1 MKHIAIIIS
10 NNLTV
15 PYFNWLAEASKNSTD
30 IKFTFI
36 ALCKE
41 KPIMIEEVG
50 AFGCDCFW
58 VKFDWKKRKRSW
70 ISCTIKLYK
79 VLKQIKPDI
88 VHSNLFDDAIPTLI
102 TSYLLGIKRR
112 IVTKADT
119 GFHWSY
125 AHKGILFD
133 KLVNFLA
140 TDIIAISTES
150 KEFILKKEKADP
162 TKIVLIHH
170 GIKIDEQINLI
181 NKEVVTQFNLR
192 YGLEGK
198 IVVGMVSRLVEWK
211 GVHYAIE
218 AARIICEKYP
228 DLIFLVAGVGTAE
241 NKLRELIDKY
251 QLTNKFILAGRIDP
265 SEMPSFFETFDI
277 FLHTASMEPFGF
289 VIPEAMAHSL
299 ALVCTSTGSA
309 KDSIRHKQNGYLIES
324 KNPEQIIAGI
334 EWVLKN
340 NRNKEL
346 NKAALQTVH
355 ELFDFKFMYN
365 NYVKLYLR
373 ENRFSV
379 ISNSPADNSKRHVV
393 MIIANS
399 SNPSYFRWFAEL
411 NHKEGAFKLSFIF
424 LHTELPPI
432 AEEVKKYNVSSYW
445 LYFNTYEWKPF
456 QYLKSFVRFYFLFK
470 KLLPDVVHTNLFDDT
485 LPALVAARLL
495 KIKNRI
501 ITKQDTGFHVNNAA
515 SIVKYDIFNN
525 TNATHLIAC
534 SEESK
539 EFILNY
545 EKGDKNKI
553 SLIHHGVDEHFI
565 TSASESQI
573 AEVKQKFGL
582 YGKKVIGT
590 IARYIELK
598 GYKDFINAAEMV
610 VKKHPDTIFLCVGE
624 GPQQQEMEDLIKQKG
639 LQNHVVLTCWIDYRL
654 IPAVYH
660 CMDIYVH
667 AAVLE
672 PFGFVIA
679 EAMFNKKPIVS
690 TRVGASRDVL
700 VHKESAFLINHNAP
714 AEIAEGVDYFLTN
727 PHPEIVEK
735 AYSLAVT
742 NFSREN
748 MWNSYKKLF
757 AS

>member
-10 NNLTV
+10 NNPTV
-15 PYFNWLAEASKNSTD
+15 PYFNWLAEASVNSPD

-50 AFGCDCFW
+50 AYGCNCFW
-58 VKFDWKKRKRSW
+58 VKFDWEKRKRSW
-70 ISCTIKLYK
+70 VSCTIKLYNI
-79 VLKQIKPDI
+79 LKRIKPDA

-102 TSYLLGIKRR
+102 VSYLQRIKRR

-140 TDIIAISTES
+140 TDIIAISAES
-150 KEFILKKEKADP
+150 KEFILNKEKADP

-170 GIKIDEQINLI
+170 GIKIDEQINLV
-181 NKEVVTQFNLR
+181 NTDLTTKFKTRF
-192 YGLEGK
+192 GLNGK

-211 GVHYAIE
+211 GIHYAIE
-218 AARIICEKYP
+218 AARSICEKYP
-228 DLIFLVAGVGTAE
+228 DLVFLVAGIGTE
-241 NKLRELIDKY
+241 KDKLHALIKKY
-251 QLTNKFILAGRIDP
+251 NLTGKFILAGRFDAFEIP
-265 SEMPSFFETFDI
+265 SLFEVFDI
-277 FLHTASMEPFGF
+277 FLHTATMEPFGF
-289 VIPEAMAHSL
+289 VIPEAMSHSL
-299 ALVCTSTGSA
+299 AIVTTNTGSA

-324 KNPEQIIAGI
+324 KKPGQIVEGI
-334 EWVLKN
+334 DWIIKN
-340 NRNKEL
+340 NQQKAL
-346 NKAALQTVH
+346 NKAAFKTVH
-355 ELFDFKFMYN
+355 DLFDFKFMYN

-373 ENRFSV
+373 ENKFS
-379 ISNSPADNSKRHVV
+379 IIANAPIDKSKKHVV

-411 NHKEGAFKLSFIF
+411 NKSENAFTLSFIF

-432 AEEVKKYNVSSYW
+432 AEVVQKYNVSSYW
-445 LYFNTYEWKPF
+445 LYFNTFEWKPL
-456 QYLKSFVRFYFLFK
+456 QYLKSCVKFYFLFK
-470 KLLPDVVHTNLFDDT
+470 KIKPDVVHSNLFDDA
-485 LPALVAARLL
+485 LPATLAARLAH
-495 KIKNRI
+495 IKKRV
-501 ITKQDTGFHVNNAA
+501 ITKQDTGFHVNNATE
-515 SIVKYDIFNN
+515 IVKFDIFNN

-539 EFILNY
+539 EFILNN

-553 SLIHHGVDEHFI
+553 SMIHHGVDERFI
-565 TSASESQI
+565 TSATESQI
-573 AEVKQKFGL
+573 KEVREKFGL
-582 YGKKVIGT
+582 TGKTVIGT
-590 IARYIELK
+590 VARYIELK
-598 GYKDFINAAEMV
+598 GYIDFINAAEIV
-610 VKKHPDTIFLCVGE
+610 VKKYPNTLFLGVGD
-624 GPQQQEMEDLIKQKG
+624 GPQQKELEDLIKQKG
-639 LQNHVVLTCWIDYRL
+639 LENHIVLTNWIDYRL

-660 CMDIYVH
+660 CMDVYVH

-679 EAMFNKKPIVS
+679 EAMFNKKPIVT

-714 AEIAEGVDYFLTN
+714 SEIAEGVEFFLAN
-727 PHPEIVEK
+727 PHTEIVEK
-735 AYSLAVT
+735 AYLLAVK

-748 MWNSYKKLF
+748 MWNSYKTLF
-757 AS
+757 LS